1 MPQPEG
7 QLVFNSWMPGGTLP
21 RTPGDVVA
29 VFEIGCGLFSHYVC
43 KYDGK
48 QLRVKDT
55 DKTIDAEPVRWMV
68 LPEVVSDSDT
78 GEGTK

>member
-1 MPQPEG
+1 M
-7 QLVFNSWMPGGTLP
+7 FNGWMPGGTLP
-21 RTPGDVVA
+21 RTPCDMVA

-55 DKTIDAEPVRWMV
+55 NKTIEMEPVRWMM
-68 LPEVVSDSDT
+68 LPEVVSESDT
-78 GEGTK
+78 KEGTA